1 VRNKGKREKKN
12 ERLER
17 KRKKT
22 KRGIVIFIERGKV
35 LRKQRKTK
43 NKNKNKKTLHRKVPG
58 KNKLSKIP
66 STICLLRALFC
77 CRMDDCKRWEL
88 LF

>member
-43 NKNKNKKTLHRKVPG
+43 NKNKKKKHSIERYQVKTNLARSPQQSV
-58 KNKLSKIP
+58 
-66 STICLLRALFC
+66 F
-77 CRMDDCKRWEL
+77 
-88 LF
+88 